1 MGSQRLAANSPTRLK
16 YFVLAKLLAKM
27 ATDIRLGSYRNTML
41 QNPLLRKAELGK
53 PMQRG
58 FELPGEEFIYG
69 RPNHCI
75 DGGAQE
81 AMQYMVL
88 QRQREKRD
96 IKARQAKTKELTA
109 RKGKNFL
116 KFNKLAIQSGLVTAA
131 EQAQAS
137 EEIVKQS
144 YQSAQCTKVDPQKV
158 ARRRCPPDM
167 TFGISTRPST
177 PVFELLEHRYQTRWL
192 QGQAKK
198 QTQSE
203 ECNKNGAQGIYQTQT
218 KVLRAC
224 REQSNRRTASK
235 FADESTQQLWQMPKW
250 KRVPA
255 HLDTFR
261 SREVKECSF
270 KAHEASRHTKRG
282 KIGHGICFE

>member
-96 IKARQAKTKELTA
+96 IKARQARHPVRACDRRRTSPSFRRDCKAVLSV
-109 RKGKNFL
+109 RP
-116 KFNKLAIQSGLVTAA
+116 V
-131 EQAQAS
+131 
-137 EEIVKQS
+137 
-144 YQSAQCTKVDPQKV
+144 YQS
-158 ARRRCPPDM
+158 RPPK
-167 TFGISTRPST
+167 GSPPPVSTRYDVWHQHPPQYSRFRAARASL
-177 PVFELLEHRYQTRWL
+177 PDAMAAGS
-192 QGQAKK
+192 GQKAD
-198 QTQSE
+198 TE
-203 ECNKNGAQGIYQTQT
+203 
-218 KVLRAC
+218 
-224 REQSNRRTASK
+224 RRVQQERRPRHLPD
-235 FADESTQQLWQMPKW
+235 AD
-250 KRVPA
+250 
-255 HLDTFR
+255 
-261 SREVKECSF
+261 
-270 KAHEASRHTKRG
+270 
-282 KIGHGICFE
+282 

>member
-1 MGSQRLAANSPTRLK
+1 
-16 YFVLAKLLAKM
+16 M
-27 ATDIRLGSYRNTML
+27 ATDIRLGSYRTSML

-88 QRQREKRD
+88 QRKREQRA
-96 IKARQAKTKELTA
+96 IKDRQRKTKELTE
-109 RKGKNFL
+109 RNSKNFL
-116 KFNKLAIQSGLVTAA
+116 KFNKLAVQAGLVTAA

-137 EEIVKQS
+137 DELHRQS
-144 YQSAQCTKVDPQKV
+144 YKSVQCTKVDPKKV
-158 ARRRCPPDM
+158 ARNRCPPDM
-167 TFGISTRPST
+167 TFGIQTRPST

-192 QGQAKK
+192 QVQDKK
-198 QTQSE
+198 QNQSE
-203 ECNKNGAQGIYQTQT
+203 AVNKTGNKGIYETQT

-224 REQSNRRTASK
+224 REKSEDRTQKAK
-235 FADESTQQLWQMPKW
+235 FNDESTQQLWQMPKW
-250 KRVPA
+250 KKVPA
-255 HLDTFR
+255 HLKTFR
-261 SREVKECSF
+261 SASIKDNSF
-270 KAHEASRHTKRG
+270 AAFESCRHTRRG
-282 KIGHGICFE
+282 KIGHGIFFE

>member
-144 YQSAQCTKVDPQKV
+144 YQSAQCTKVGPQKV

-177 PVFELLEHRYQTRWL
+177 PVFELLEHRYQT
-192 QGQAKK
+192 
-198 QTQSE
+198 
-203 ECNKNGAQGIYQTQT
+203 QT
-218 KVLRAC
+218 KVLRSC

-235 FADESTQQLWQMPKW
+235 FADESTQQLWQVPKW